1 MMSGKI
7 SEILTFHNKKVDGSI
22 INHEQ
27 IMHLVINLNT
37 VLETNIEGDVVELGC
52 YVGESSK
59 YLRKTLDTNQS
70 DKKLYV
76 YDSFEGLPEL
86 SEWEENTGWR
96 PFTLKTTEDVLV
108 SNFRQ
113 NNLNPP
119 DRIVKGWF
127 KDIKQEDL
135 PEKISFAFLDG
146 DFYDSIYDS
155 LVKVYDR
162 MVEGGMIFFHDY
174 LRHDLPGVD
183 AAIRDF
189 FRERGIHY
197 DVEEVCGQLGKFIV
211 KGKSDEVFGN
221 KLQDSLEIEIRQESE
236 KVVNQE
242 GDDSDITIVTGIWNI
257 KRDELSEGWSR
268 SYKHYIE
275 KFKQI
280 LSIPNN
286 MIIFG
291 DDDLSEFIFDNPNRT
306 TENTQFIKRTQDWFK
321 NHMYNEI
328 QSIRNNPE
336 WKNQAGWLVDST
348 QSRLEMY
355 NPLVMSK
362 PFLLNDARIFDKFN
376 SKRLYWL
383 DGGISNTV
391 HPGYFTHDRVLR
403 NLKDNNKITFV
414 AFPYEAEN
422 EIHGFDYKYMC
433 ELTNAEVDK
442 VCRGGFFGGSKEA
455 IEKFNN
461 EYYGLMAT
469 TLGNGYMGTEESIFS
484 ILLYTNP
491 SLYEYYSINYN
502 GLLSKFFE
510 DLKNNEHEVKSEKKR
525 IMGGNTNLDV
535 NKVALYIL
543 TFNSPKQVETLF
555 KSMLYYDQNFLQKPD
570 IYLIDN
576 STDLSTYNEY
586 KILCDEYSAIHLKM
600 DENLGV
606 CGGRQYA
613 AEHADDNDYDY
624 YLFFEDDM
632 FFYQG
637 KEGTCRNG
645 FPRHFGKLYDVA
657 LEIINKEDFDFLK
670 LSFSEFYGDNST
682 QWSWY
687 NVPQSVREEYW
698 PDYNKLPRI
707 GLDPNAPKTV
717 FNNIKIHNG
726 LPYSDGEVY
735 YSNWPQL
742 VSKTGNK
749 KMFLDTKW
757 ASPHEQTWMSFMFQ
771 ETKKNVLKPGI
782 LLLSPTEHDRFDHY
796 EASLRKES

>member
-37 VLETNIEGDVVELGC
+37 VLESNLDGDVVELGC

-96 PFTLKTTEDVLV
+96 PFTLKTTKDVLV

-127 KDIKQEDL
+127 KDIKQQDL

-211 KGKSDEVFGN
+211 KGKSN
-221 KLQDSLEIEIRQESE
+221 KILTNRLQDSLEIEITQESE

-291 DDDLSEFIFDNPNRT
+291 DDDLSELIFDNPNRT

-321 NHMYNEI
+321 NHMYDEI

-414 AFPYEAEN
+414 AFPYEADN

-433 ELTNAEVDK
+433 ELTNAKVDK
-442 VCRGGFFGGSKEA
+442 VCRGGFFGGSKDA

-469 TLGNGYMGTEESIFS
+469 TLGNGYMGTEESLFS

-525 IMGGNTNLDV
+525 IIGGNTDLDV

-586 KILCDEYSAIHLKM
+586 KILCDKYNAIHLKM

-606 CGGRQYA
+606 CGGRQFV
-613 AEHADDNDYDY
+613 AEHADENEYDY

-632 FFYQG
+632 FFYSG
-637 KEGTCRNG
+637 KDSTCRNG
-645 FPRHFGKLYDVA
+645 FPRHHAKLYDTI

-698 PDYNKLPRI
+698 PDYSKLPRI
-707 GLDPNAPKTV
+707 GLDPNAPRTV

-771 ETKKNVLKPGI
+771 ETKKNVIKPGI

>member
-1 MMSGKI
+1 
-7 SEILTFHNKKVDGSI
+7 
-22 INHEQ
+22 
-27 IMHLVINLNT
+27 
-37 VLETNIEGDVVELGC
+37 
-52 YVGESSK
+52 
-59 YLRKTLDTNQS
+59 
-70 DKKLYV
+70 
-76 YDSFEGLPEL
+76 
-86 SEWEENTGWR
+86 
-96 PFTLKTTEDVLV
+96 
-108 SNFRQ
+108 
-113 NNLNPP
+113 
-119 DRIVKGWF
+119 
-127 KDIKQEDL
+127 
-135 PEKISFAFLDG
+135 
-146 DFYDSIYDS
+146 
-155 LVKVYDR
+155 
-162 MVEGGMIFFHDY
+162 
-174 LRHDLPGVD
+174 
-183 AAIRDF
+183 
-189 FRERGIHY
+189 
-197 DVEEVCGQLGKFIV
+197 
-211 KGKSDEVFGN
+211 
-221 KLQDSLEIEIRQESE
+221 
-236 KVVNQE
+236 
-242 GDDSDITIVTGIWNI
+242 
-257 KRDELSEGWSR
+257 
-268 SYKHYIE
+268 
-275 KFKQI
+275 
-280 LSIPNN
+280 
-286 MIIFG
+286 
-291 DDDLSEFIFDNPNRT
+291 
-306 TENTQFIKRTQDWFK
+306 
-321 NHMYNEI
+321 
-328 QSIRNNPE
+328 
-336 WKNQAGWLVDST
+336 
-348 QSRLEMY
+348 MY

-414 AFPYEAEN
+414 AFPYEADN

-469 TLGNGYMGTEESIFS
+469 TLGNGYMGTEESLFS

>member
-1 MMSGKI
+1 MSGKI

-37 VLETNIEGDVVELGC
+37 VLESNLDGDVVELGC

-127 KDIKQEDL
+127 KDIKQQDL

-211 KGKSDEVFGN
+211 KGKSN
-221 KLQDSLEIEIRQESE
+221 KILTDRLQDSLEIEITQESE

-291 DDDLSEFIFDNPNRT
+291 DDDLSELIFDNPNRT

-321 NHMYNEI
+321 NHMYDEI

-414 AFPYEAEN
+414 AFPYEADN

-433 ELTNAEVDK
+433 ELTNAKVDK

-469 TLGNGYMGTEESIFS
+469 TLGNGYMGTEESLFS

-525 IMGGNTNLDV
+525 IMGGNADLDV

-600 DENLGV
+600 DDNLGV

-613 AEHADDNDYDY
+613 AEHADENDYDY

-645 FPRHFGKLYDVA
+645 FPRHFSKLYDVA

-771 ETKKNVLKPGI
+771 ETKKNVIKPGI

>member
-469 TLGNGYMGTEESIFS
+469 TLGNGYMGTEESLFS